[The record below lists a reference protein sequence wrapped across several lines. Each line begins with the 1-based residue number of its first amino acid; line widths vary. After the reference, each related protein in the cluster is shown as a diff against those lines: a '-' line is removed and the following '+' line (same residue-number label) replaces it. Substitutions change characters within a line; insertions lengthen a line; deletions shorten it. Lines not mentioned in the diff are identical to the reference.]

1 MRRPVALVLATLVL
15 AAGPALGVPTPAA
28 AEDPRACRKDEP
40 ARIEQD
46 PPAFALMGIPAAW
59 QLSTGRSASGEVRV
73 AVVDS
78 GVDATNQHLSAAMA
92 PGIDLVADGGD
103 GTVDTFGHGT
113 AIAAQIAAR
122 KVRGS
127 GLVGVA
133 PAVRIVPVR
142 VYEGVDEGMV
152 VPTAK
157 RTAEGIDWAADQAGV
172 RVIVVA
178 QSTFSDDARLRS
190 SVRRATRKGALV
202 VASAGNSDTGQPNT
216 VVFPAGYS
224 EVLSV
229 TALDAAGQP
238 TDAAQHGVHVELAA
252 PGQQVLTAFFASD
265 CLLAGEQPA
274 SSYAAGYVA
283 GVAALV
289 AARHPEEGPA
299 DWEYR
304 LLATALRPAGA
315 EKDSLVGW
323 GVVAPYDAINFV
335 NDGSRGGP
343 PNPRF
348 PPAQERVAPAMP
360 MPDPITD
367 PGAAVGVVVGSILLA
382 AGILFVGGMLFRRL
396 RQSA

>member
-1 MRRPVALVLATLVL
+1 MRRPAGLVLAALVLAV
-15 AAGPALGVPTPAA
+15 GPALGAPTPAA
-28 AEDPRACRKDEP
+28 AEDPQACQKDQP

-59 QLSTGRSASGEVRV
+59 ELSTGRPATGEVRV

-78 GVDATNQHLSAAMA
+78 GVDATNQHLKSAVA
-92 PGIDLVADGGD
+92 PGIDLVTDGGD
-103 GTVDTFGHGT
+103 GTVDGFGHGT

-122 KVRGS
+122 KVPGS

-133 PAVRIVPVR
+133 PAVRIIPVR
-142 VYEGVDEGMV
+142 VYEGIDDGMV
-152 VPTAK
+152 VPTAQ
-157 RTAEGIDWAADQAGV
+157 RTAAGIDWAADQPDV

-178 QSTFSDDARLRS
+178 QSTFSDDARLRAA
-190 SVRRATRKGALV
+190 VRRATRKGALV
-202 VASAGNSDTGQPNT
+202 VASAGNADPDQPNT
-216 VVFPAGYS
+216 VVFPAGYA

-229 TALDAAGQP
+229 TSLDAAGQP

-265 CLLAGEQPA
+265 CLLAGDAPA
-274 SSYAAGYVA
+274 ASYAAGYVA

-289 AARHPEEGPA
+289 AARHPEETPA

-315 EKDSLVGW
+315 EKDQLVGW
-323 GVVAPYDAINFV
+323 GAVAPYDALNLV
-335 NDGSRGGP
+335 NDGSLAGP
-343 PNPRF
+343 ANPRF
-348 PPAQERVAPAMP
+348 PAPRQSVAPALP
-360 MPDPITD
+360 MPEPIAD
-367 PGAAVGVVVGSILLA
+367 PGAALGGVVGSILLA

-396 RQSA
+396 RARA